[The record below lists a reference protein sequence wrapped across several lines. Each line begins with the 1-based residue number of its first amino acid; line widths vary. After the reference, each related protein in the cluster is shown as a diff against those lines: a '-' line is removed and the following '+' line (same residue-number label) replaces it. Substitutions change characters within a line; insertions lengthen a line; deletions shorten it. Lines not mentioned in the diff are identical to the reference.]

1 MLKQIKWVTSFAIQ
15 FADSN
20 DVNISIYLPVFSA
33 LIM

>member
-1 MLKQIKWVTSFAIQ
+1 MLKQIKWITSVAIQ

-20 DVNISIYLPVFSA
+20 DINISIYLPVFPA